1 MSRTKSKSKNSEVEV
16 RSFINMDLI
25 GNDFRGMDLA
35 GANFRGA
42 NLTGANFRGTNLTG
56 ANFRGTNLTG
66 ANFRDAELADADF
79 RNADFRN
86 ANLTDANLAY
96 AKINGANLTG
106 AKLTD
111 AILLN
116 ADFSGADL
124 TGANLTG
131 AISRHAKFKGA
142 TLTNAD
148 LTNAE
153 LQGVNLSGLNLRGA
167 KLINGHF
174 MHANLTGA
182 DLTGAKLM
190 QADLTGAKLM
200 RANLTDADLT
210 SALVVD
216 SADLQGT
223 ILTRADLRGARFEQ
237 AINLASAIDAD
248 FTRAYGVVL
257 NPGRPVPNQLRG
269 VVFTPAPNPP
279 PAGVPNPPPAGVSNP
294 PNPPPAGV
302 PNPPN
307 PPNPSH
313 LVDLFVNNIGF
324 QVHHAFSSL
333 NIVKFMKIIRKNI
346 TPNYIQG
353 KLLQPLINYSEEKLS
368 LKQTKELL
376 EVNSTISNYSK
387 INIKDVQ
394 DVITFVLSQPD
405 AFIKMYITNFT
416 GDCLNAFDEGRSI
429 SCVRGQYER
438 VFLNLEGVLGF
449 TCNEDETNCPPVY
462 KELLECFKPDYNKLF
477 GEWFKLGQGTDAETN
492 YENKSPE
499 EKEAYI
505 NAKKAEFKAYVVR
518 RIQSV
523 RPDIDEYIT
532 ESFPGF
538 YATTYEG
545 GRRQKTNKRKTN
557 KRKTNK
563 RKKCLDMKR

>member
-42 NLTGANFRGTNLTG
+42 NLTG

-353 KLLQPLINYSEEKLS
+353 KLLQPLINYSETNLPPEK
-368 LKQTKELL
+368 TKELL
-376 EVNSTISNYSK
+376 EINSKITNYSRL
-387 INIKDVQ
+387 NIKDVQ

-405 AFIKMYITNFT
+405 AFIQMYITNFT
-416 GDCLNAFDEGRSI
+416 GDCLNAYDEGDRV
-429 SCVRGQYER
+429 SCVKGQYER
-438 VFLNLEGVLGF
+438 VFMNLEGVLGY
-449 TCNEDETNCPPVY
+449 TCNNDATDCPPVY
-462 KELLECFKPDYNKLF
+462 KELLACFKPDYNKLF
-477 GEWFKLGQGTDAETN
+477 GDWFRSGLGQNADAETN

-499 EKEAYI
+499 EKEAYV
-505 NAKKAEFKAYVVR
+505 NAKKTEFKAYVVKQ
-518 RIQSV
+518 IGQT
-523 RPDIDEYIT
+523 PNIDEYLT
-532 ESFPGF
+532 ATFPGY

-545 GRRQKTNKRKTN
+545 GRKRKTKKRKMNKRKTK
-557 KRKTNK
+557 KRKG
-563 RKKCLDMKR
+563 